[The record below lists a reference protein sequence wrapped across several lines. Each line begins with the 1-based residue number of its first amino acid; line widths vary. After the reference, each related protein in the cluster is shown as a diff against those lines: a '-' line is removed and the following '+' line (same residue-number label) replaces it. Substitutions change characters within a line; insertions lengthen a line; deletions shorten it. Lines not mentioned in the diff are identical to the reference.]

1 MAPFELPQ
9 FQSTAIESIPST
21 VARCRNTFR
30 SQKTKPIEYRIHQL
44 RNLYWGLTDYSDAIV
59 KACKQDL
66 GKPVYETYLTEID
79 WCKND
84 IIFVTENLK
93 KWMKDEAACDMPL
106 SYSFVRPRIRKEPL
120 GTVLV
125 IGAYNFP
132 FQLSLCPFIGAI
144 AAGCTGVLKPSEVS
158 PASAMVLRTIFEK
171 YLDPSAFTIVNGA
184 VPETTALLEEK
195 WDKIFYTGN
204 TQVGTIIAK
213 KAAETLTPVCLE
225 LGGRN
230 PAIIT
235 NNADPRLAARRLIW
249 GKLMNAG
256 QVCISQNYILVQR
269 DTLSAVVEQMSLAL
283 NEFYPN
289 GQKLSRDYARIV
301 NQRHFS
307 RIKKMLD
314 ETRGKILIG
323 GGMDEADNF
332 IEITIVEVTDTDD
345 SMIANE
351 SFGPLIP
358 LLVFDDLEEAIRL
371 ANSIHSTPLGLYAF
385 GSSNETEKML
395 NEITSGGASINDAF
409 FHGSIR
415 TLPFGGVGD
424 SGQGAYRGKSSFDT
438 FTHFRSVT
446 TTPAW
451 MENLLSLRYPPY
463 DGKLKKA
470 RALNDLKP
478 NFDRDCKEIK
488 DSRYWV
494 KLLLSLGGGSIYL
507 SLTKWAT
514 IILIALA
521 AKSLVNLNA
530 LPAWLTTWK
539 TEDLL

>member
-1 MAPFELPQ
+1 MASFEPPQ

-21 VARCRNTFR
+21 VARCKNTFR

-144 AAGCTGVLKPSEVS
+144 AAGCTGILKPSEVS

-184 VPETTALLEEK
+184 IPETTALLEEK

-204 TQVGTIIAK
+204 TQVGTIVAK

-235 NNADPRLAARRLIW
+235 KNADPRLAARRLIW

-269 DTLSAVVEQMSLAL
+269 DILPAVVEQMSLAL

-323 GGMDEADNF
+323 GGMDEADKF

-345 SMIANE
+345 SMIVNE

-358 LLVFDDLEEAIRL
+358 LLVFDDLEEAIRI

-395 NEITSGGASINDAF
+395 NEITSGGASVNDSF

-451 MENLLSLRYPPY
+451 MENLLSIRYPPY

-478 NFDRDCKEIK
+478 NFDRACKEIK

-521 AKSLVNLNA
+521 AKSLVNINV

-539 TEDLL
+539 TEDLW